1 MIKQMKR
8 ILNFRAIF
16 YSFLFFLFGTF
27 VARKLFAGNILTIC
41 LIVCVFATLFAVLI
55 ARNKIKI
62 GLILIVFFLLGNGSY
77 FVGTSLYYVKDYQNI
92 VSVVG
97 HVSDNFT
104 EDDSSYK
111 FVLDNVYVDGEKSKN
126 ISVYLSKNLENEIK
140 IGEILCFS
148 TKINKIRLFQDDNFN
163 SYYYRQN
170 IGYSV
175 SELSSNVVAV
185 DGYRNFDENIR
196 ISIKDKLYQNMSEE
210 NAGVC
215 YALLFG
221 DKSGVDLQVKD
232 YFKNTGTI
240 HVLTVSGL
248 HVSFLI
254 FLLYGFLKLCHA
266 NRYVNLV
273 LTSIIIFFYAYL
285 CGFSPSVLRA
295 SIMGFIFLLSKA
307 IGRRYDTL
315 TSLGIAGFAICLI
328 NPLSP
333 LDTGFLMSVG
343 AVVGISFLFKPLLK
357 LFLKLIPFK
366 AASALALSVAVEL
379 TILPLILIFNSSF
392 NLLSPFA
399 NLLVV
404 PLVGIIYPILFCISF
419 ISLILPFFA
428 VFFKFIQLFVA
439 FLVIIVK
446 FFASTNL
453 ILTLTKMPLQVALI
467 FFFALFVLSKYF
479 MTSKRNKAFF
489 SCLCIFVVCLFML
502 FVI

>member
-1 MIKQMKR
+1 MKR

-16 YSFLFFLFGTF
+16 FAFLFFLFGTF
-27 VARKLFAGNILTIC
+27 VARKLFAGSLFTIC
-41 LIVCVFATLFAVLI
+41 LVVCVFATLFAILI
-55 ARNKIKI
+55 ARGKSKL
-62 GLILIVFFLLGNGSY
+62 GLVLSVFFLLGSGLY
-77 FVGTSLYYVKDYQNI
+77 FAGTSLYEVKDYQNT

-97 HVSDNFT
+97 HVSDSFT
-104 EDDSSYK
+104 ENDFSYSI
-111 FVLDNVYVDGEKSKN
+111 VLDNVKVDGENSKN
-126 ISVYLSKNLENEIK
+126 IRVFISKIDENEIK

-148 TKINKIRLFQDDNFN
+148 TKINKIRLFENDSFN
-163 SYYYRQN
+163 SYYYRNN
-170 IGYSV
+170 IGYTASISSTDVV
-175 SELSSNVVAV
+175 SV
-185 DGYRNFDENIR
+185 DGYKTFDENIR
-196 ISIKDKLYQNMSEE
+196 LSIKDKLYKNMNSE
-210 NAGVC
+210 NAGIC

-254 FLLYGFLKLCHA
+254 FLIYGFLKLCHA
-266 NRYVNLV
+266 NRYLNLV

-315 TSLGIAGFAICLI
+315 TSLGIAGFIICLTI
-328 NPLSP
+328 PLSA

-343 AVVGISFLFKPLLK
+343 AVIGITFLFKLFLK
-357 LFLKLIPFK
+357 LFLKIAPFK
-366 AASALALSVAVEL
+366 VASALAVSVSVEIA
-379 TILPLILIFNSSF
+379 ILPLLVLFNPSF
-392 NLLSPFA
+392 NLLCPFA

-404 PLVGIIYPILFCISF
+404 PLVGLIYPMLFCISF
-419 ISLILPFFA
+419 ISLILPFLA
-428 VFFKFIQLFVA
+428 IFFKFIQLFVA

-453 ILTLTKMPLQVALI
+453 VLTLTKMPLQATLI
-467 FFFALFVLSKYF
+467 FYFLLLVLSKYF
-479 MTSKRNKAFF
+479 MTNKKTKAFL
-489 SCLCIFVVCLFML
+489 SCLCIFVICLFML
-502 FVI
+502 FAI